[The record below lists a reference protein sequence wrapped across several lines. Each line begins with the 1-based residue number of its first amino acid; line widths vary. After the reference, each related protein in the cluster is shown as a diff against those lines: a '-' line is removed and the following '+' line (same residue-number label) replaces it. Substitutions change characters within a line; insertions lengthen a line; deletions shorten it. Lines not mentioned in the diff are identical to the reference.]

1 MKLKLILLTLV
12 FATKFTNAQITKISG
27 LITSDDNKA
36 IAGATVYIYKYQ
48 SNKLLKTGITEVDGS
63 FEIVCS
69 KLDSFYVECKSIG
82 WEKYTSTL
90 LVATQPEI
98 NLTKIILKP
107 TLLNDVTVSS
117 QKKYIE
123 RKLDRVIINP
133 NALITN
139 AGSNV
144 IEALEKAPGVM
155 VNEDGLLKLKGSP
168 GVMVFIDDKPTQLSG
183 ADLANYLKTLT
194 TAQVESIEL
203 MTNPPAKYDAAGN
216 AGIIN
221 IKLKKNT
228 TKGFNGSLSVG
239 YGQGFY
245 ARSNNSFAFNYRI
258 NKFNF
263 FSNINYSI
271 NNSYQD
277 LTINRS
283 YFDVSG
289 TKQSAFNQN
298 TFIKKQNKS
307 ANARIGVDYYA
318 SKKTTI
324 GIAFSGFNNPSL
336 TTNNNKANILDGSN
350 NLAATNRAF
359 TNADKLWKNGA
370 ANFNF
375 NHKTNNKGGELSGNF
390 DYVAYNA
397 AMNQSLVNTT
407 TSIAPITTNS
417 TTLNSDLPASLKIT
431 SAKIDFSQPT
441 QKGARFEAGIKTSF
455 VNTDNTANF
464 YDVVGSVSTVNN
476 TFSNRFKYKENINAG
491 YLSYSCNI
499 KKLSVQAGLR
509 YEYTNVDGKQLGNA
523 IIKDSSFS
531 LNYGNLFPTIFAG
544 LPLDSIGNHYLSFSY
559 GRRIERPNYQDMNP
573 FTYPMDNFTFYSGN
587 PFLQPTIVN
596 KFELAY
602 TLNNKYTFTA
612 NYNYATNVIFET
624 NEQVNG
630 TFYSRPGNFGKQIAY
645 GLSIDANVQPAK
657 WWVLQGHIEA
667 NNFTFTSNIYGQN
680 LDRSQWYWAA
690 SINNT
695 FILNKSWTAELSG
708 NHQSSI
714 AVAQFITI
722 PVIQARIGI
731 AKKIMKDKATLKLT
745 LNDIFWS
752 NRPGGEI
759 TSIANATANW
769 RSILDTRVLSINF
782 SYRFSKGQNLKL
794 RKTGASETETQR
806 IKV

>member
-1 MKLKLILLTLV
+1 MKYKFLLFTLLAFV
-12 FATKFTNAQITKISG
+12 QFAIGQSTKILG
-27 LITSDDNKA
+27 VLLGDDSKP
-36 IAGATVYIYKYQ
+36 IAGATIYVYKYNT
-48 SNKLLKTGITEVDGS
+48 NKLLKTALTENDGS
-63 FEIVCS
+63 FEITPN
-69 KLDSFYVECKSIG
+69 KIDSFFIEAKATG
-82 WEKYTSTL
+82 WEKYKTNL
-90 LVATQPEI
+90 LIASQQSI
-98 NLTKIILKP
+98 NLGNIILKP
-107 TLLNDVTVSS
+107 TALEDVTVNT

-133 NALITN
+133 NVLITN

-144 IEALEKAPGVM
+144 LEALEKAPGVM
-155 VNEDGLLKLKGSP
+155 VNEDGLLKLKGNP

-194 TAQVESIEL
+194 TTQVENIEI

-221 IKLKKNT
+221 IKLKKNVA
-228 TKGFNGSLSVG
+228 KGFNGSASIG

-245 ARSNNSFAFNYRI
+245 ARSNNSATFNYRV

-263 FSNINYSI
+263 FSSASYNI

-283 YFDVSG
+283 YFDISG

-307 ANARIGVDYYA
+307 ASIRIGADYYA

-324 GIAFSGFNNPSL
+324 GVAFSGFRNPSL
-336 TTNNNKANILDGSN
+336 STNDNKANILNGSN
-350 NLAATNRAF
+350 TLVANNRAF
-359 TNADKLWKNGA
+359 TNSDKLWKNGT

-390 DYVAYNA
+390 DYIQFNA
-397 AMNQSLVNTT
+397 TMDQSLVNTT
-407 TSIAPITTNS
+407 TTIAPVNVNS
-417 TTLNSDLPASLKIT
+417 STLNSFLPANLKIT
-431 SAKIDFSQPT
+431 SGKLDFIQPI
-441 QKGARFEAGIKTSF
+441 KNGGRFETGLKTSF

-464 YDVVGSVSTVNN
+464 FDVVGNVSTVNN

-491 YLSYSCNI
+491 YASYTTDI
-499 KKLSVQAGLR
+499 KKLSVQVGLR
-509 YEYTNVDGKQLGNA
+509 YEHTAVDGKQLGNA
-523 IIKDSSFS
+523 VVKDSSFS
-531 LNYGNLFPTIFAG
+531 LNYGNLFPTVFAG

-573 FTYPMDNFTFYSGN
+573 FTYPMDNFTFYAGN

-602 TLNNKYTFTA
+602 TLNNKVTFTA
-612 NYNYATNVIFET
+612 NYSSAYNVIMET

-630 TFYSRPGNFGKQIAY
+630 IFFSRPGNFGKQITF
-645 GLSIDANVQPAK
+645 GLSIDANLQPTK
-657 WWVLQGHIEA
+657 WWILQAHVES
-667 NNFTFTSNIYGQN
+667 NNLTFKAEVYGQN
-680 LDRSQWYWAA
+680 LNRSQWYWAF
-690 SINNT
+690 SPNNSFIIN
-695 FILNKSWTAELSG
+695 KQWSAELGGSY
-708 NHQSSI
+708 QSSI
-714 AVAQFITI
+714 AVGQFITI
-722 PVIQARIGI
+722 PVAQARFGI
-731 AKKIMKDKATLKLT
+731 AKKIMKDKGTLKLS

-752 NRPGGEI
+752 NRPGGDI

-806 IKV
+806 VKV